1 MARFDLWARPAE
13 KGKNANRERK
23 PPAVTSEIINIIA
36 PVFIVAGIGFFLE
49 YRGVGFQAE
58 TLSRLAMLIGTPS
71 LVFSSLTGTTLPDD
85 SLLRIVAI
93 TTVAVLIGGAL
104 AYAAILILRLPVR
117 TFLSSL
123 SLPNA
128 GNAGLPIVFFAFA
141 EPGLTIGAA
150 FFFTIALVQYT
161 VVPAIVTGD
170 PGLRKLL
177 KEPLVWS
184 LVAVIAFRVTDVP
197 IPTIVADT
205 TALLGGLMIPV
216 MLILLGGALARLKVS
231 DIGWSALLAFVR
243 LTVGVATGL
252 ILVTL
257 FNLSGVEAG
266 AIFLL
271 SAMPSALI
279 TYVIAEHYGRDPER
293 VAGLVVSSTVLNFAC
308 LPVLITAA
316 IHLAGL

>member
-1 MARFDLWARPAE
+1 M
-13 KGKNANRERK
+13 NIHRK
-23 PPAVTSEIINIIA
+23 RKHPTLTSEIINIIA
-36 PVFIVAGIGFFLE
+36 PVFIVAGIGFLLE
-49 YRGVGFQAE
+49 YRGVGFQSE

-71 LVFSSLTGTTLPDD
+71 LVFSSLTATTLPDD
-85 SLLRIVAI
+85 SLVRVVAI
-93 TTVAVLIGGAL
+93 TVVAVLCGGLFAS
-104 AYAAILILRLPVR
+104 AAILLLRLPIR
-117 TFLSSL
+117 SFLSPL

-170 PGLRKLL
+170 PGLKKLL
-177 KEPLVWS
+177 REPLVWS
-184 LVAVIAFRVTDVP
+184 LVAVIAFRVTDAP

-205 TALLGGLMIPV
+205 TELLGGLMIPV

-231 DIGWSALLAFVR
+231 DIGLSALLAFVR
-243 LTVGVATGL
+243 LAVGIATGL
-252 ILVTL
+252 ILLAL

-279 TYVIAEHYGRDPER
+279 TYVIAEHYGREPER
-293 VAGLVVSSTVLNFAC
+293 VAGVVVSSTVLNFAC
-308 LPVLITAA
+308 LPLLITAA
-316 IHLAGL
+316 IYLAGG

>member
-1 MARFDLWARPAE
+1 M
-13 KGKNANRERK
+13 NIHRERK
-23 PPAVTSEIINIIA
+23 HPTLTSEIINIIA
-36 PVFIVAGIGFFLE
+36 PVFIVAGIGFLLE
-49 YRGVGFQAE
+49 YRGVGFQSE

-71 LVFSSLTGTTLPDD
+71 LVFSSLTATTLPDD
-85 SLLRIVAI
+85 SLVRVVAI
-93 TTVAVLIGGAL
+93 TVVAVLCGGLFAS
-104 AYAAILILRLPVR
+104 AAILLLRLPIR
-117 TFLSSL
+117 SFLSPL

-170 PGLRKLL
+170 PGLKKLL
-177 KEPLVWS
+177 REPLVWS
-184 LVAVIAFRVTDVP
+184 LVAVIAFRVTDAP

-205 TALLGGLMIPV
+205 TELLGGLMIPV

-231 DIGWSALLAFVR
+231 DIGLSALLAFVR
-243 LTVGVATGL
+243 LAVGIATGL
-252 ILVTL
+252 ILLAL

-279 TYVIAEHYGRDPER
+279 TYVIAEHYGREPER
-293 VAGLVVSSTVLNFAC
+293 VAGVVVSSTVLNFAC
-308 LPVLITAA
+308 LPLLITAA
-316 IHLAGL
+316 IYLAGG

>member
-1 MARFDLWARPAE
+1 M
-13 KGKNANRERK
+13 NIHRK
-23 PPAVTSEIINIIA
+23 RKHPTLTSEIINIIA
-36 PVFIVAGIGFFLE
+36 PVFIVAGIGFLLE
-49 YRGVGFQAE
+49 YRGVGFQSE

-71 LVFSSLTGTTLPDD
+71 LVFSSLTATTLPDD
-85 SLLRIVAI
+85 SLVRVVAI
-93 TTVAVLIGGAL
+93 TVVAVLCGGLFAS
-104 AYAAILILRLPVR
+104 AAILLLRLPIR
-117 TFLSSL
+117 SFLSPL

-150 FFFTIALVQYT
+150 FFFTIAIVQYT

-170 PGLRKLL
+170 PGLKKLL
-177 KEPLVWS
+177 REPLVWS
-184 LVAVIAFRVTDVP
+184 LVAVIAFRVTDAP

-205 TALLGGLMIPV
+205 TELLGGLMIPV

-231 DIGWSALLAFVR
+231 DIGLSALLAFVR
-243 LTVGVATGL
+243 LAVGIATGL
-252 ILVTL
+252 ILLAL

-279 TYVIAEHYGRDPER
+279 TYVIAEHYGREPER
-293 VAGLVVSSTVLNFAC
+293 VAGVVVSSTVLNFAC
-308 LPVLITAA
+308 LPLLITAA
-316 IHLAGL
+316 IYLAGG